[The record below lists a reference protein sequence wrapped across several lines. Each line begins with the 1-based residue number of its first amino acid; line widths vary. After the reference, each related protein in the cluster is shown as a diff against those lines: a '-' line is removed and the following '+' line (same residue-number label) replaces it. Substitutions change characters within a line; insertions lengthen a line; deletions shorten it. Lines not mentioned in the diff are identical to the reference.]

1 MAITFYKLWDLMNRR
16 NMKKSDLREI
26 LSPRTV
32 TKLSKNEVVTTDTL
46 DKICKFLDCEIEDIC
61 EVDKTDT
68 NSI

>member
-1 MAITFYKLWDLMNRR
+1 MAITFYKPWDLMNRK

-26 LSPRTV
+26 LSSRTV

-61 EVDKTDT
+61 EVDK
-68 NSI
+68 NKE